1 MKTMIIKHNNLQR
14 IINFNPHPI
23 QQEIITNPARFKI
36 LNAGRRF
43 GKSLLG
49 GYLAT
54 YQALQSNQRIWVVA
68 PTNALT
74 EKIWR
79 EIYSWFIGP
88 LNPLVENI
96 YNSRGSFKLLLKNG
110 SWIECKS
117 TDDPTGLLGEGLD
130 LLIMDEASR
139 IKEIAWKESLR
150 PTLSDRM
157 GKMVAISTPKGSKN
171 WFYESY
177 RKGVKQEDNY
187 KAWNMPT
194 NANPH
199 FPEAEWQQI
208 IQELG
213 EDNPTFR
220 QEFLAEFIDD
230 VGAVF
235 KNIHSCIGGDFEH
248 PIAGVKYSIG
258 VDLAKTQ
265 DYTVKMVIRQ
275 DTRQIVAMER
285 YNQVPYDEQINKI
298 MNLSKRYNNANILID
313 STGVG
318 DPVYDL
324 LKRNGAN
331 IKPFKFTNPSKENLI
346 RGLIIA
352 LENKE
357 VSYPKI
363 DVLLDELEMFEYT
376 LGATGVMRYNSPDGE
391 HDDCVIALALAIKA
405 VEENYTGILDYYKE
419 SNNEQK
425 ETKLHIQNFQQFI
438 D

>member
-1 MKTMIIKHNNLQR
+1 MIIKHRNLQKV
-14 IINFNPHPI
+14 ISFYPHDI
-23 QQEIITNPARFKI
+23 QQQIITHPARFKV

-49 GYLAT
+49 AYLAT
-54 YQALQSNQRIWVVA
+54 YQVLQSNQRIWVVA

-88 LNPLVENI
+88 LNPLVDTI
-96 YNSRGSFKLLLKNG
+96 YNSRGNFKLTLKNG

-139 IKEIAWKESLR
+139 VKEIAWKESLR

-157 GKMVAISTPKGSKN
+157 GKMVAISTPRGSKN
-171 WFYESY
+171 WYYQDY
-177 RKGVKQEDNY
+177 RKGTKEEHGY
-187 KAWNMPT
+187 KSWNMPT
-194 NANPH
+194 YANPH
-199 FPEAEWQQI
+199 FPKEEWKQI
-208 IQELG
+208 VEELG
-213 EDNPTFR
+213 EGNPVFR

-235 KNIHSCIGGDFEH
+235 KNIHSCIGGDFET
-248 PIAGVKYSIG
+248 PKQNVKYSIG
-258 VDLAKTQ
+258 IDLAKTT
-265 DYTVKMVIRQ
+265 DFTVKMVIRH
-275 DTRQIVAMER
+275 DTRQIVHMER

-298 MNLSKRYNNANILID
+298 ISLSKRYNNANILID

-324 LKRNGAN
+324 LKSKGAN
-331 IKPFKFTNPSKENLI
+331 VKPFKFTNPSKENLI

-363 DVLLDELEMFEYT
+363 DVLLDELEMFEYS
-376 LGATGVMRYNSPDGE
+376 LGATGVMRYNSPEGE

-405 VEENYTGILDYYKE
+405 VEENYTGLIDYYKGI
-419 SNNEQK
+419 NEEK
-425 ETKLHIQNFQQFI
+425 ETKSYITNFQQFI
-438 D
+438 S